1 MKDSRDIEG
10 QIRQVKNTRIYEG
23 FWRYEGTNIVSG
35 ERASLHN
42 VKKTNDTLGN

>member
-10 QIRQVKNTRIYEG
+10 QIQQVKKARI
-23 FWRYEGTNIVSG
+23 YEGTNIVSG

-42 VKKTNDTLGN
+42 VKKTNDPLGN